1 MSMIDG
7 ERTDSTQPDVEA
19 GAAPAPDRHQDTTHE
34 TSRNESNVRVL
45 LGSTRFIAV
54 LFWLTV
60 FIGTLLFVLPRY
72 KETARSPV
80 FLVFVGLSIILFLA
94 NYFFPFEGYHPVLF
108 ILLMIATNA
117 LIASLVYLTG
127 GSSSNLFLLYMAVL
141 LFSAAYLEMIE
152 TILVAVLTAA
162 AYFAPVVYGD
172 VDLQTLKTMTFT
184 VPIFIVLTLCGYF
197 LINKARQHASEKDTV
212 TILLK
217 EADLKRQELATLYS
231 SSLKLAT
238 TLDHYEIGETLIA
251 YTTELLPAE
260 KAFLLVGSGPSPEE
274 LVGSYGIT
282 PDEVRSLLGEGGGSP
297 FLLAAEAVLPVIVNA
312 EDDDERFQA
321 FIRDHPEV
329 GSLLSVPLF
338 ASSRVIGLICCLSS
352 RTGTF
357 NDESARLLLTLAS
370 QAAVAIEKSILYR
383 TTLEDKLKIEAI
395 INSLNDGIIV
405 VDEEARLVLTNPS
418 VQRFLGITAGD
429 FGAPAASV
437 FNRLSSPWGLKTL
450 SLEDFLEQVTVH
462 GESAQDEIVM
472 RGEVPLHFQLFGIPL
487 KDQDG
492 SSVGSVLMLHDITDL
507 ARLDE
512 LKSDFISI
520 VSHELKTPLTS
531 IRGFVK
537 LMNAERVGPVTD
549 KQRHYLDIVENQA
562 ESLTE
567 LVNDLLDLS
576 KIESG
581 VVEVRLQPLSLQEL
595 LDSVVL
601 HMQGLAADKGIS
613 IITQLPDDL
622 PPVDGDRE
630 RLNQVFFN
638 LIGNSLKFTDTGG
651 TITVDANAVDGHCL
665 LRISDTGIGIPATDL
680 ARIFD
685 KFYQVES
692 SLTRQRG
699 GTGLGLAISKQ
710 LINAHGGEIWARSK
724 MGEGTTF
731 FIRLRF
737 ATIGSTA
744 DCP

>member
-1 MSMIDG
+1 MSMIEG
-7 ERTDSTQPDVEA
+7 ERTSSTQPDVEA
-19 GAAPAPDRHQDTTHE
+19 GPTTAPDRHQDTTHD
-34 TSRNESNVRVL
+34 TSRNESTVRVL

-80 FLVFVGLSIILFLA
+80 FLLFVGLSIILFLA
-94 NYFFPFEGYHPVLF
+94 NYFFPFDGYHPVLF
-108 ILLMIATNA
+108 ILLMVATDA

-141 LFSAAYLEMIE
+141 LFSTAYLEIIE
-152 TILVAVLTAA
+152 TVLVAVITSAV
-162 AYFAPVVYGD
+162 YFAPVVYGD

-184 VPIFIVLTLCGYF
+184 VPIFIILTLCGYF

-212 TILLK
+212 TSLLE

-238 TLDHYEIGETLIA
+238 TLDHYEIGETLIG
-251 YTTELLPAE
+251 YTIELLPAE
-260 KAFLLVGSGPSPEE
+260 KAFMLVGSGPSPDE

-282 PDEVRSLLGEGGGSP
+282 PDEVRTLLNEGRDSP
-297 FLLAAEAVLPVIVNA
+297 VLLAADAVLPVILNA
-312 EDDDERFQA
+312 GDDDTRFQA
-321 FIRDHPEV
+321 FIRNHPDV
-329 GSLLSVPLF
+329 GSLLAVPLF
-338 ASSRVIGLICCLSS
+338 ASSRVIGLICCFSS
-352 RTGTF
+352 RNGTF

-395 INSLNDGIIV
+395 VNSLNDGIIV
-405 VDEEARLVLTNPS
+405 VDEEARLALTNPS
-418 VQRFLGITAGD
+418 VQRFLEVTAGD
-429 FGAPAASV
+429 FGTPVAAV
-437 FNRLSSPWGLKTL
+437 LNRLSVSWKLKAH
-450 SLEDFLEQVTVH
+450 SLEDFLDQVTVR
-462 GESAQDEIVM
+462 GEAAQDEIVM
-472 RGEVPLHFQLFGIPL
+472 RGDVPLHFQLFGIPL

-537 LMNAERVGPVTD
+537 LMNAERVGPVTE
-549 KQRHYLDIVENQA
+549 KQRHYLDIVEDQA

-581 VVEVRLQPLSLQEL
+581 VVDVRLRPVCLREL
-595 LDSVVL
+595 LDNVVL
-601 HMQGLAADKGIS
+601 HMQGLAVDKGIS
-613 IITQLPDDL
+613 IVTQLPDDL

-651 TITVDANAVDGHCL
+651 TITIAADAVDGNCL

-724 MGEGTTF
+724 IGEGTTF
-731 FIRLRF
+731 YIQLRF
-737 ATIGSTA
+737 AA
-744 DCP
+744 PV